1 MSSLAGR
8 RSPPATIIISLYTR
22 SNNFPDTCHV
32 RQAERPTLT
41 ITTDSAGQPLRET
54 LDLAALR
61 ELISQALEQQG
72 QFSLVLEGQPPAAR
86 LLVIDYSKGSSR
98 AQRTFSSGGL
108 IELGTG
114 TAMDIASVLD
124 AVRLQ
129 HADLRIP
136 EVAPPLFAHEFRHDD
151 MALTQDPRTRGGTW
165 HDQTFVE
172 AACAERGIDPS
183 GRSPLLQYNPCLHQ
197 DAVISV
203 AVVCHVKRRRN
214 KRSRALSSV
223 SVASAGTKKSRPS
236 T

>member
-41 ITTDSAGQPLRET
+41 ITNDSAGQPLRET

-72 QFSLVLEGQPPAAR
+72 QVSLVLEGQPQAAR

-98 AQRTFSSGGL
+98 AQRTFWGGGL
-108 IELGTG
+108 IELGTD
-114 TAMDIASVLD
+114 TARDITSVLD
-124 AVRLQ
+124 AMRLQ
-129 HADLRIP
+129 HVDLRIA

-203 AVVCHVKRRRN
+203 AVVCHGKRY
-214 KRSRALSSV
+214 S
-223 SVASAGTKKSRPS
+223 
-236 T
+236 